1 MRARAPIIFMMVV
14 FSLPLG
20 AISLF
25 GRCRGAK
32 ASYRAVWHQLSPKD
46 AGRPVCAEP
55 GSGPCRQL
63 YFQGASPWRRSL
75 SWISERTSF
84 MAFLVASFGT
94 TRLPLCIV
102 TIFCRITDG
111 FSHLGHA
118 AFIHEIHNQLHL
130 MERFKIGN
138 FRLIAS
144 FA

>member
-1 MRARAPIIFMMVV
+1 MRARAPIIFMMVS

-20 AISLF
+20 AYQSFWSLSWSQGIISRSL
-25 GRCRGAK
+25 APTV
-32 ASYRAVWHQLSPKD
+32 SKD

-63 YFQGASPWRRSL
+63 YFQGASPWRRSHL
-75 SWISERTSF
+75 GYRKGLPSW
-84 MAFLVASFGT
+84 LFGGFFRDNPFT
-94 TRLPLCIV
+94 ACIV